1 MENKTLKQYIGT
13 KMVKAEPMAKSAAV
27 AKGWARPSEGNEDV
41 PGYHVQYTNPDGST
55 YDSWSPKDVF
65 EKSYQVAEDFK
76 DRLII
81 ELKELKERFNKL
93 EAIMNKNDYDKIV
106 EKCGPV
112 QTALMIYQYH
122 AMRHYYDILRTRI
135 ELLEDFPDKK
145 YMPNKMDLDFVCVE
159 DVDKALEFV
168 GREKW
173 DSLYIKCTSEEEYS
187 NGQNTERNQ

>member
-1 MENKTLKQYIGT
+1 MEVTTLKQYIGT

-55 YDSWSPKDVF
+55 YDSWSPKEVF
-65 EKSYQVAEDFK
+65 EKSYQIAEDFK

-81 ELKELKERFNKL
+81 EFKELDARLIKL
-93 EAIMNKNDYDKIV
+93 NAFMNENDYDKIV

-112 QTALMIYQYH
+112 QTALMISQFH
-122 AMRHYYDILRTRI
+122 AMKHYYDILRTRI

-145 YMPNKMDLDFVCVE
+145 
-159 DVDKALEFV
+159 
-168 GREKW
+168 
-173 DSLYIKCTSEEEYS
+173 
-187 NGQNTERNQ
+187 